1 MSLPDAVVL
10 FEKIIKARV
19 KLEAMREACSDACP
33 TNDPHMAGGSCLCGA
48 RARNAAVDAVLAEL
62 KI

>member
-19 KLEAMREACSDACP
+19 KLEAMKRTCTDGCP
-33 TNDPHMAGGSCLCGA
+33 TNDPHMAGACRCGA
-48 RARNAAVDAVLAEL
+48 IAHNAAVNAVLAEL